1 MDDSDQ
7 WRSRAKKLTAKKAT
21 EKKPEAVKKR
31 PAQKRPAQPPTKAA
45 SSETPS
51 ARPTD
56 QSPTKKEPA
65 QGKPKQR
72 TPESAVPEQ
81 WQPLDAATA
90 FASAAEPDSSDGQAA
105 QLADTTQVGTAT
117 SDDDQADDTPPRR
130 SRKRISWIELLGGTL
145 VLGLLVA
152 AFVLSKRQPKPI
164 ASQPTAADKPTAAAE
179 SVASSPSGEERA
191 ESEAESPA
199 AANRKREDAIEIA
212 NRVMDDAG
220 DGSFAL
226 EMAPAT
232 IDSDPRRNRG
242 PSSSSKPSLP
252 PEEPAAAT
260 SNSATPSARIKDP
273 PTFPPA
279 PNPNSIVPVP
289 REWIERAPSRAPRKE
304 LNLPQRTPAFVSFSR
319 LYRDAFEIHQ
329 AYLQQKKSAPE
340 SEDTHTMLQE
350 CVKQFQQCLGRPVT
364 ELTAEQ
370 RFQITF
376 TLASLYYDAGRL
388 YEAAAYA
395 WYVTRHAAED
405 SPLTTAAATLLFA
418 TLQEAHQTQYGD
430 ATRTGELLQ
439 MEKLCDLFGDRGI
452 KLPQIDTMRFSLA
465 QLYQQDG
472 YPLHA
477 AKQFLKVR
485 QSSPLFQK
493 ARLAAGRAFWA
504 EAAFRKEQKID
515 RQQEAIVSSAAK
527 YLRQAIEGTD
537 DPNDVTQS
545 LLAGKYELAQIA
557 SLRQDPQQVSDLL
570 DGSSGVL
577 KQVNSG
583 TKMPADFITA
593 VHELLFQAY
602 SQMGDLDAMQSEL
615 DQLAKRYGRSG
626 KEKILRLRTKLAN
639 DFIQEFSPNQPVDAE
654 LVRQFEAVMQAVI
667 APKRKPTSDLLLWAA
682 QSWSELAT
690 RAEDKSVAERCSQ
703 FADDLIVKASNQPGI
718 DSKTR
723 MTLRIKRIE
732 LAEQQGATDFALQQL
747 AGILKQT
754 PTAIELQLR
763 AARLLSTRAKE
774 IGDRKSLEQAIGG
787 RPEDSIWGWA
797 KLTTTL
803 ARLHLDSEDKARS
816 LERLLESGYGLNEI
830 RLLQAR
836 STDTESERSRLLAQA
851 DKNLG
856 QLLTT
861 YATTPSDWTK
871 KLRSLQSET
880 QR

>member
-21 EKKPEAVKKR
+21 QKQPEAEKKR
-31 PAQKRPAQPPTKAA
+31 PSKPSTKAA
-45 SSETPS
+45 SSETRS
-51 ARPTD
+51 ARPAD
-56 QSPTKKEPA
+56 QTPTKKEPVA
-65 QGKPKQR
+65 AKPKQR

-90 FASAAEPDSSDGQAA
+90 FASAAEPDSSDCQAA
-105 QLADTTQVGTAT
+105 QQTGTAQAGTTQAG
-117 SDDDQADDTPPRR
+117 DDQADDSPPRR
-130 SRKRISWIELLGGTL
+130 SHKRISWIELLGVTL

-164 ASQPTAADKPTAAAE
+164 ASEPVEADQPTAAAE
-179 SVASSPSGEERA
+179 SVESSPSGEERA
-191 ESEAESPA
+191 DSEAESPP

-232 IDSDPRRNRG
+232 IDTDPRQNSE
-242 PSSSSKPSLP
+242 PSSNSQPSP
-252 PEEPAAAT
+252 SPEEPAAAT
-260 SNSATPSARIKDP
+260 SDTAKPAARIKDP
-273 PTFPPA
+273 PAFPPA

-304 LNLPQRTPAFVSFSR
+304 LNLPQRTPAFVSFGR
-319 LYRDAFEIHQ
+319 LYPDAFEIHQ
-329 AYLQQKKSAPE
+329 AYLQQKKSDPD
-340 SEDTHTMLQE
+340 SEDTHAMLQE

-418 TLQEAHQTQYGD
+418 TLQEAHQVQYGD

-439 MEKLCDLFGDRGI
+439 MEKLCDLVGDRGI

-504 EAAFRKEQKID
+504 EATFRKGKKID
-515 RQQEAIVSSAAK
+515 RQQEAIVSCAAK
-527 YLRQAIEGTD
+527 YLRQAIDGAD
-537 DPNDVTQS
+537 DPKDVTQS
-545 LLAGKYELAQIA
+545 LLAGKFELAQIA
-557 SLRQDPQQVSDLL
+557 SLRQDPRQVADLL
-570 DGSSGVL
+570 NGSSGVL
-577 KQVNSG
+577 EQVNSG
-583 TKMPADFITA
+583 TKMPADFVTA

-626 KEKILRLRTKLAN
+626 KEKILRLRTRLAN
-639 DFIQEFSPNQPVDAE
+639 DFIKDLSPNQSIDAALVD
-654 LVRQFEAVMQAVI
+654 QFDAVMQAVI
-667 APKRKPTSDLLLWAA
+667 DPKRKPTVDLLLWAA

-690 RAEDKSVAERCSQ
+690 RAEDKSISEQCSR
-703 FADDLIVKASNQPGI
+703 FADELIVKASNQSGI

-732 LAEQQGATDFALQQL
+732 LAEQQGAIDFALQQL
-747 AGILKQT
+747 SEILKQT

-774 IGDRKSLEQAIGG
+774 IGDRKSLEEAIGG

-830 RLLQAR
+830 RILQAR
-836 STDTESERSRLLAQA
+836 STDTQSERSRLLAQA

-861 YATTPSDWTK
+861 YATTPSDWTE

-880 QR
+880 RR